1 METKA
6 DYKYQDLKELEDN
19 FNSVQMKLNNKIED
33 YLLEILNKFNDNF
46 IEFDERQQEETK
58 YIVNGNIATLTALQI
73 EFYNYAYVE
82 LSFSDNY
89 GNDFTESL
97 TEMTTEQQISI
108 VEDVRKYINKYGY
121 KSSELN
127 TTLQQFLAYCIEEGC
142 TLYFGIKTSGDSR
155 LTGTLFARND
165 ALGYNHVMSVVFPT
179 DIISGGNSKVA
190 STLYAY
196 IPLHNV
202 TEKFFK

>member
-33 YLLEILNKFNDNF
+33 YLLEILYKFNDNF

-73 EFYNYAYVE
+73 EFYNHAYVE

-97 TEMTTEQQISI
+97 SEMTTEQQISI

-121 KSSELN
+121 KN
-127 TTLQQFLAYCIEEGC
+127 I
-142 TLYFGIKTSGDSR
+142 
-155 LTGTLFARND
+155 
-165 ALGYNHVMSVVFPT
+165 T
-179 DIISGGNSKVA
+179 DM
-190 STLYAY
+190 
-196 IPLHNV
+196 
-202 TEKFFK
+202 

>member
-1 METKA
+1 METKT
-6 DYKYQDLKELEDN
+6 DYKYQDLKELENN

-33 YLLEILNKFNDNF
+33 YLIEIFNKFNDNF

-108 VEDVRKYINKYGY
+108 VEDVRKYIDKYGY
-121 KSSELN
+121 KN
-127 TTLQQFLAYCIEEGC
+127 I
-142 TLYFGIKTSGDSR
+142 
-155 LTGTLFARND
+155 ND
-165 ALGYNHVMSVVFPT
+165 M
-179 DIISGGNSKVA
+179 
-190 STLYAY
+190 
-196 IPLHNV
+196 
-202 TEKFFK
+202 

>member
-33 YLLEILNKFNDNF
+33 YLLEILYKFNDNF

-97 TEMTTEQQISI
+97 SEMTTEQQISI

-121 KSSELN
+121 KN
-127 TTLQQFLAYCIEEGC
+127 T
-142 TLYFGIKTSGDSR
+142 
-155 LTGTLFARND
+155 ND
-165 ALGYNHVMSVVFPT
+165 M
-179 DIISGGNSKVA
+179 
-190 STLYAY
+190 
-196 IPLHNV
+196 
-202 TEKFFK
+202 

>member
-33 YLLEILNKFNDNF
+33 YLLEILYKFNDNF

-108 VEDVRKYINKYGY
+108 VEDVRKYIDKYGY
-121 KSSELN
+121 KN
-127 TTLQQFLAYCIEEGC
+127 T
-142 TLYFGIKTSGDSR
+142 
-155 LTGTLFARND
+155 ND
-165 ALGYNHVMSVVFPT
+165 M
-179 DIISGGNSKVA
+179 
-190 STLYAY
+190 
-196 IPLHNV
+196 
-202 TEKFFK
+202 

>member
-6 DYKYQDLKELEDN
+6 DYKYQDLKELENN

-97 TEMTTEQQISI
+97 SEMTTEQQISI
-108 VEDVRKYINKYGY
+108 VEDVRKYIDKYGY
-121 KSSELN
+121 KN
-127 TTLQQFLAYCIEEGC
+127 T
-142 TLYFGIKTSGDSR
+142 
-155 LTGTLFARND
+155 ND
-165 ALGYNHVMSVVFPT
+165 M
-179 DIISGGNSKVA
+179 
-190 STLYAY
+190 
-196 IPLHNV
+196 
-202 TEKFFK
+202 

>member
-6 DYKYQDLKELEDN
+6 DYKYQDIKELADN
-19 FNSVQMKLNNKIED
+19 FNSVKMELNNKIED
-33 YLLEILNKFNDNF
+33 YLIETLRQFNDNF

-97 TEMTTEQQISI
+97 SEMTTEQQISI
-108 VEDVRKYINKYGY
+108 VEDVRKYIDKYGY
-121 KSSELN
+121 KN
-127 TTLQQFLAYCIEEGC
+127 TT
-142 TLYFGIKTSGDSR
+142 D
-155 LTGTLFARND
+155 
-165 ALGYNHVMSVVFPT
+165 M
-179 DIISGGNSKVA
+179 
-190 STLYAY
+190 
-196 IPLHNV
+196 
-202 TEKFFK
+202 

>member
-1 METKA
+1 METKS
-6 DYKYQDLKELEDN
+6 DYKYQNIKELADN
-19 FNSVQMKLNNKIED
+19 FNSVQMELNNKIED
-33 YLLEILNKFNDNF
+33 YLLEILYKFNDNF

-108 VEDVRKYINKYGY
+108 VEDVRKYIDKYGY
-121 KSSELN
+121 RN
-127 TTLQQFLAYCIEEGC
+127 T
-142 TLYFGIKTSGDSR
+142 
-155 LTGTLFARND
+155 ND
-165 ALGYNHVMSVVFPT
+165 
-179 DIISGGNSKVA
+179 I
-190 STLYAY
+190 
-196 IPLHNV
+196 
-202 TEKFFK
+202 

>member
-1 METKA
+1 METKS
-6 DYKYQDLKELEDN
+6 DYKYQNIKELEDN

-97 TEMTTEQQISI
+97 SEMTTEQKISI
-108 VEDVRKYINKYGY
+108 VEDVRKYIDKYGY
-121 KSSELN
+121 KN
-127 TTLQQFLAYCIEEGC
+127 TT
-142 TLYFGIKTSGDSR
+142 D
-155 LTGTLFARND
+155 
-165 ALGYNHVMSVVFPT
+165 M
-179 DIISGGNSKVA
+179 
-190 STLYAY
+190 
-196 IPLHNV
+196 
-202 TEKFFK
+202 

>member
-6 DYKYQDLKELEDN
+6 DYKYQDIKELADN
-19 FNSVQMKLNNKIED
+19 FNSVKMELNNKIED
-33 YLLEILNKFNDNF
+33 YLIETLRQFNDNF

-97 TEMTTEQQISI
+97 SEMTTEQQISI
-108 VEDVRKYINKYGY
+108 VEDVRKYIDKYGY
-121 KSSELN
+121 KN
-127 TTLQQFLAYCIEEGC
+127 T
-142 TLYFGIKTSGDSR
+142 
-155 LTGTLFARND
+155 ND
-165 ALGYNHVMSVVFPT
+165 M
-179 DIISGGNSKVA
+179 
-190 STLYAY
+190 
-196 IPLHNV
+196 
-202 TEKFFK
+202 

>member
-19 FNSVQMKLNNKIED
+19 FNSVQMKLNHKIED
-33 YLLEILNKFNDNF
+33 YLLEILNKFIDNF

-97 TEMTTEQQISI
+97 AEMTTEQQISI

-121 KSSELN
+121 KN
-127 TTLQQFLAYCIEEGC
+127 TT
-142 TLYFGIKTSGDSR
+142 D
-155 LTGTLFARND
+155 
-165 ALGYNHVMSVVFPT
+165 M
-179 DIISGGNSKVA
+179 
-190 STLYAY
+190 
-196 IPLHNV
+196 
-202 TEKFFK
+202 

>member
-1 METKA
+1 METKS

-33 YLLEILNKFNDNF
+33 YLLEILYKFNDNF

-58 YIVNGNIATLTALQI
+58 YIVNGNMTTLTALQI
-73 EFYNYAYVE
+73 EFYNHAYVE

-97 TEMTTEQQISI
+97 SEMTTEQQISI

-121 KSSELN
+121 KN
-127 TTLQQFLAYCIEEGC
+127 TT
-142 TLYFGIKTSGDSR
+142 D
-155 LTGTLFARND
+155 
-165 ALGYNHVMSVVFPT
+165 M
-179 DIISGGNSKVA
+179 
-190 STLYAY
+190 
-196 IPLHNV
+196 
-202 TEKFFK
+202 